1 MPPLRF
7 FIDSPFSNAAQTS
20 NQLSINS
27 ADPRGNLAPWR
38 FVHKWHELVR
48 EPRHRTADANS
59 SHVWT
64 AADAVDPAAFGHV
77 AFDHRSPA
85 AELDDA
91 LGRAV
96 FGGKIALLV
105 ISGSAPAL
113 VHGLTK
119 KPCGTELI
127 VQGNH
132 RCLAC
137 RLIEQIKNR
146 LRQVVGM
153 DRAAGHAN
161 DRDTGFRFSAPP
173 SIIGQRS

>member
-27 ADPRGNLAPWR
+27 ADPRGNLAPR
-38 FVHKWHELVR
+38 MFVHKWHALVR
-48 EPRHRTADANS
+48 ERGHRTAHENS
-59 SHVWT
+59 PHVWT

-96 FGGKIALLV
+96 FGGKVTLFVVPGSIA
-105 ISGSAPAL
+105 
-113 VHGLTK
+113 
-119 KPCGTELI
+119 
-127 VQGNH
+127 
-132 RCLAC
+132 
-137 RLIEQIKNR
+137 
-146 LRQVVGM
+146 
-153 DRAAGHAN
+153 
-161 DRDTGFRFSAPP
+161 
-173 SIIGQRS
+173 